1 MSTPRALRT
10 TALTVGLGAALTIV
24 AMLALGL
31 GSVDVGLRD
40 VVDVVA
46 RRLGVI
52 GGEHVTVLS
61 DRIVWELRMPRVL
74 GAIAVGSALAICG
87 VILQSLTRNELADPY
102 LLGISSGASVG
113 AVAVIV
119 FGLTLPLVPTHLTIT
134 VAAFVGALAALVV
147 VLVLATGRS
156 GALPPA
162 RTILAGVAVGQLCG
176 AFTSMAI
183 MIFGERDVARLVMAW
198 TLGSFA
204 GVRWPS
210 AIVVLISAAGAL
222 AVLLVASN
230 VLDAFAF
237 GETSARSLGVN
248 VERARWSLLVVTAL
262 ITASTVAFVGP
273 IGFVGLTVPHLV
285 RLATGPAHRT
295 LLPLSALAGAVLM
308 LGADTLARTL
318 RPGSEIPIGVVTAA
332 IGAPVLVFLLRRQ
345 AARS

>member
-1 MSTPRALRT
+1 MVLAFAL
-10 TALTVGLGAALTIV
+10 AALV
-24 AMLALGL
+24 VVLGGVALGL
-31 GSVDVGLRD
+31 GSADVGARD
-40 VVDVVA
+40 VFDVVA
-46 RRLGVI
+46 RKLGLI
-52 GGEHVTVLS
+52 AGEHVSVLA

-74 GAIAVGSALAICG
+74 GALAVGASLAICG

-113 AVAVIV
+113 AVTVIV
-119 FGLTLPLVPTHLTIT
+119 FGVTLPFVPANLTIT
-134 VAAFVGALAALVV
+134 AAAFAGALLALVL

-156 GALPPA
+156 GALPPS

-176 AFTSMAI
+176 AFTSLAI
-183 MIFGERDVARLVMAW
+183 MVFGERDVARTVMAW

-204 GVRWPS
+204 GVRWPGA
-210 AIVVLISAAGAL
+210 AILLLGAGVSLVAL
-222 AVLLVASN
+222 ALAATT
-230 VLDAFAF
+230 LDAFAF

-248 VERARWSLLVVTAL
+248 VTRARWTLLVATAL
-262 ITASTVAFVGP
+262 ITAMTVAFVGP

-285 RLATGPAHRT
+285 RLATGPSHRT
-295 LLPLSALAGAVLM
+295 LLPLSALAGATLM

>member
-1 MSTPRALRT
+1 MAI
-10 TALTVGLGAALTIV
+10 ALGACLVIV
-24 AMLALGL
+24 AAVALGV
-31 GSVDVGLRD
+31 GSAEVSLRD
-40 VVDVVA
+40 VIDVVL
-46 RRLGVI
+46 RRLGLI
-52 GGEHVTVLS
+52 SGDHVSVLS

-74 GAIAVGSALAICG
+74 GAVAVGVSLAICG

-119 FGLTLPLVPTHLTIT
+119 FGLSIPGVPTNLSIT
-134 VAAFVGALAALVV
+134 GAAFVGALLALVV

-156 GALPPA
+156 GSLPPT

-183 MIFGERDVARLVMAW
+183 MVFGERDVARLVMAW

-210 AIVVLISAAGAL
+210 ATVVLLSAGAAL
-222 AVLLVASN
+222 VVLLLATN

-237 GETSARSLGVN
+237 GETSARSLGIN

-262 ITASTVAFVGP
+262 ITATTVAFVGP

-295 LLPLSALAGAVLM
+295 LFPLSALAGALLM
-308 LGADTLARTL
+308 LGAYTLARTL